1 VDRAVESLESARRAA
16 PEDVAV
22 LNDLAVAYLELG
34 ERDQQLM
41 PMLRALDVIERAAAR
56 DSTHLAVRFNRALI
70 LQRLYLIQNAERA
83 WVRYLVMERDPRWR
97 AEARAHARDI
107 EKAVDTISWEPL
119 LDNPPLVTDSGFRA
133 DIAERVRRSPQAARE
148 FSFRLLGRWG
158 EAVKRGDASGAGRY
172 LGLAREIGA
181 AAERLEADRSVTF
194 AVRTIDAL
202 APDRTRM
209 RELGEA
215 HTRMAAGFEAF
226 FGSDFDAAAASL
238 RHAERTFRLLGSP
251 MARWAAFY
259 QAATNVQKG
268 DYESADGRFQG
279 ILAAGTAT
287 EPALIGKTIW
297 GLGVSQLRRGHHDA
311 ASRYYRDAGPY
322 IAQAREVENQGAIS
336 YLLSESLNMAGQSA
350 LGRKEVFRG
359 LRILSPF
366 RRSNYLNNHLAT
378 VATYARE
385 GGLGYATL
393 AVRDEVLEV
402 ARVLGKP
409 DVLAWAHC
417 ARARDL
423 AALNRLAQARL
434 DVAEAMRWADRMPES
449 GRERVRADVTLV
461 LGQIT
466 RSDDPRSALPLLA
479 SVVESYRRMRLD
491 LDLAT
496 AQYEAA
502 LAARGAGDLVG
513 GRVYLHHAVEQIEK
527 QRVSFETAEV
537 RAAFYET
544 VENVFDAMIETEVE
558 GLRPASAFE
567 YLERSRE
574 VLRMRGQS
582 TARSATMGIDV
593 VGERLPESML
603 LVEYALLRDRIIIW
617 TVSRAGWRQHS
628 VAVPRDSVAALVNT
642 LLRGTGEA
650 NTGVSDARTEFFD
663 LLLRPVAGELNG
675 ITQLTVVPDRELYR
689 VPFAA
694 LRDGVTGRYVTE
706 QYQVRTV
713 PSAAFFLEGVSQAR
727 RVPVKPSALVIG
739 NPALDTTAVLR
750 LPDLPGSRREAQQVA
765 GLYGG
770 ARLLMGPD
778 ARRGHVLDLIPD
790 YSVFHFAGHAVFN
803 NEQPELSYLA
813 LAPDPKAG
821 GILYAREIGELRL
834 SNVDVVV
841 LSACSTLS
849 PRTSR
854 VGVTAGLA
862 YSFLRAGAPATISTL
877 WDVSDETTTELMVE
891 FHRQMANGVPAAEA
905 LRLAQLRALRSEEAG
920 PNALGAWAA
929 FIYTGP

>member
-1 VDRAVESLESARRAA
+1 V
-16 PEDVAV
+16 
-22 LNDLAVAYLELG
+22 
-34 ERDQQLM
+34 
-41 PMLRALDVIERAAAR
+41 
-56 DSTHLAVRFNRALI
+56 
-70 LQRLYLIQNAERA
+70 
-83 WVRYLVMERDPRWR
+83 
-97 AEARAHARDI
+97 
-107 EKAVDTISWEPL
+107 
-119 LDNPPLVTDSGFRA
+119 
-133 DIAERVRRSPQAARE
+133 
-148 FSFRLLGRWG
+148 
-158 EAVKRGDASGAGRY
+158 
-172 LGLAREIGA
+172 
-181 AAERLEADRSVTF
+181 DRSVTF
-194 AVRTIDAL
+194 AVRTIDSL
-202 APDRTRM
+202 APDRTR
-209 RELGEA
+209 LQKLAEA
-215 HTRMAAGFEAF
+215 HIQMAAGFQAF
-226 FGSDFDAAAASL
+226 FGSDFIAAAETL
-238 RHAERTFRLLGSP
+238 GHAERTFRLLGSR
-251 MARWAAFY
+251 MAQWAAFY
-259 QAATNVQKG
+259 QAATDVQNG
-268 DYESADGRFQG
+268 AYESADGRFQR
-279 ILAAGTAT
+279 ILAASTAA
-287 EPALIGKTIW
+287 EPALVGKTVW

-311 ASRYYRDAGPY
+311 ASRYYRDAEPY
-322 IAQAREVENQGAIS
+322 IARAREVENRGAIS
-336 YLLSESLNMAGQSA
+336 YLLSESLSMAGQSA
-350 LGRKEVFRG
+350 LGRTEVFRG

-385 GGLGYATL
+385 GGLSYATL

-402 ARVLGKP
+402 ARVLGRP
-409 DVLAWAHC
+409 DVMAWAHC

-423 AALNRLAQARL
+423 EAVDQIAAARL

-449 GRERVRADVTLV
+449 GRERVRADVKLV
-461 LGQIT
+461 LGQLT

-479 SVVESYRRMRLD
+479 GVVESYRKLRLD

-502 LAARGAGDLVG
+502 LAARGAGDPAG
-513 GRVYLHHAVEQIEK
+513 GRRYLHHAVEQIEK
-527 QRVSFETAEV
+527 QRASFETAEV
-537 RAAFYET
+537 RAGFYET

-574 VLRMRGQS
+574 VLRMPGRLTS
-582 TARSATMGIDV
+582 RSARMGIDAM
-593 VGERLPESML
+593 GARLPESML
-603 LVEYALLRDRIIIW
+603 LVEYALLRDRILIW
-617 TVSRAGWRQHS
+617 TVSRRGWRQHS

-642 LLRGTGEA
+642 FLRGTGEA
-650 NTGVSDARTEFFD
+650 NTAVSDAGAELFD

-694 LRDGVTGRYVTE
+694 LRDRAAGRRVVE

-713 PSAAFFLEGVSQAR
+713 PSAAFFMESVYQAG

-765 GLYGG
+765 TLYGG
-770 ARLLMGPD
+770 ARLLMGAE
-778 ARRGHVLDLIPD
+778 ARRGQVLDLIPA

-813 LAPDPKAG
+813 LAPDPPEAG
-821 GILYAREIGELRL
+821 GILYAREIGNLRL

-877 WDVSDETTTELMVE
+877 WDVSDETTSELMVE
-891 FHRQMANGVPAAEA
+891 FHRQMANGIPAAEA
-905 LRLAQLRALRSEEAG
+905 LRLAKLRALRSERAG